1 MCGSMFNLMIFSIG
15 QADFYQ
21 GMHKMHNHMHH
32 IIVRMHNAMGYRK
45 LSMFLLGGFRDERLH
60 QDVAGE
66 NMVAK

>member
-1 MCGSMFNLMIFSIG
+1 MVFSIG

-45 LSMFLLGGFRDERLH
+45 LSMFLLGGFRDEATSPRCSRWKHGSEIGKL
-60 QDVAGE
+60 
-66 NMVAK
+66 